1 MDKKKSI
8 ETLACNTTIINSI
21 KKNRNMES
29 VKKVY
34 DFLEDAKTFYLAT
47 MDGDQPRVRPY
58 GAMLFFEGKI
68 YIMAFGKTNA
78 TRQIATNNKAEICA
92 FKGRTLR
99 IECNL
104 VEDNRP
110 EVGKALVDKMP
121 VLKPALGENGE
132 NGVMYYLAN
141 ATANFFK
148 MMELDETIKF

>member
-1 MDKKKSI
+1 
-8 ETLACNTTIINSI
+8 
-21 KKNRNMES
+21 MEAA
-29 VKKVY
+29 KKVY

-47 MDGDQPRVRPY
+47 VEGDQPRVRPY
-58 GAMLFFEGKI
+58 GALLYFEDKI

-78 TRQIATNNKAEICA
+78 TRQIAANQKVEICA

-99 IECNL
+99 IECKL

-132 NGVMYYLAN
+132 NGVMYYLKD

-148 MMELDETIKF
+148 MMELDETVKF